1 MFTGLITDV
10 ATIHAVRAT
19 SAGREFVMRTSYDS
33 LGEGESI
40 ACDGVCL
47 TVREHAAGAFTV
59 AAVVTTL
66 GRTTL
71 GDWAEG
77 RRVNLERAL
86 AVGDRLGGHMVAGH
100 VDAVAGVTQVA
111 RRDDAVLVDLSLDA
125 EWMPL
130 MVPHGSIAVN
140 GVSLTVNER
149 LGGGVQL
156 SLIEYTLRHT
166 ALGDLRA
173 GDRVNV
179 EADLVGK
186 FVQQLAA
193 AHLPSTVSR
202 PPSTVTNDAL
212 RHR

>member
-1 MFTGLITDV
+1 MFTGIISDV
-10 ATIHAVRAT
+10 ATIVRVAST
-19 SAGREFVMRTSYDS
+19 AAGREFVVGTVFDGMTD
-33 LGEGESI
+33 GESI

-47 TVREHAAGAFTV
+47 TVREASAGTFTV

-66 GRTTL
+66 ERTTL
-71 GDWAEG
+71 GSWHEG
-77 RRVNLERAL
+77 RRVNTERAMAL
-86 AVGDRLGGHMVAGH
+86 GDRLGGHLVAGH
-100 VDAVAGVTQVA
+100 VDCVAEVTRVA
-111 RRDDAVLVDLSLDA
+111 MHGDALLIDLALA
-125 EWMPL
+125 PEWMPL

-149 LGGGVQL
+149 LDAGVQI

-173 GDRVNV
+173 GDRCNI

-193 AHLPSTVSR
+193 PHLPSAVSHL
-202 PPSTVTNDAL
+202 PSA
-212 RHR
+212 

>member
-1 MFTGLITDV
+1 MFTGIITDI
-10 ATIHAVRAT
+10 ATIARVSHT
-19 SAGREFVMRTSYDS
+19 DAGREFVVRTSYAGIAD
-33 LGEGESI
+33 GESV

-47 TVREHAAGAFTV
+47 TVREAAAGTLTV
-59 AAVVTTL
+59 AAVTTTL

-71 GDWAEG
+71 GSWAEG
-77 RRVNLERAL
+77 RRVNTERAMAL
-86 AVGDRLGGHMVAGH
+86 GDRLGGHLVSGH
-100 VDAVAGVTQVA
+100 VDCVAEVTRVATLDYALLIDLAVAP
-111 RRDDAVLVDLSLDA
+111 

-149 LGGGVQL
+149 LDAGVQI

-173 GDRVNV
+173 GDRCNI

-193 AHLPSTVSR
+193 PHLPSTVHR
-202 PPSTVTNDAL
+202 LPSE
-212 RHR
+212 

>member
-1 MFTGLITDV
+1 MFTGLITD
-10 ATIHAVRAT
+10 AGTIERVQHAP
-19 SAGREFVMRTSYDS
+19 AGREFVVRSAYD
-33 LGEGESI
+33 GIRDGESI

-47 TVREHAAGAFTV
+47 TVREHAAGTFTV

-71 GDWAEG
+71 GDWQEG
-77 RRVNLERAL
+77 RRVNLERSLEA
-86 AVGDRLGGHMVAGH
+86 GDRMGGHIVAGH
-100 VDAVAGVTQVA
+100 VDTVAEVRQVA
-111 RRDDAVLVDLSLDA
+111 TRDDAVLVDLALAD

-149 LGGGVQL
+149 LAGGVQV

-179 EADLVGK
+179 EADVVGK
-186 FVQQLAA
+186 FVQQLVMP
-193 AHLPSTVSR
+193 HLSTLDSRPST
-202 PPSTVTNDAL
+202 
-212 RHR
+212 